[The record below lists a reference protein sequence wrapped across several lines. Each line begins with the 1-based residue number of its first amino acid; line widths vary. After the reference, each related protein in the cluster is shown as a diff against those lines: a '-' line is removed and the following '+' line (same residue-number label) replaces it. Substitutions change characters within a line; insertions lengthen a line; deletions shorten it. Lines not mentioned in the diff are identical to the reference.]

1 MLVDDHD
8 LVRTGIR
15 KMLEEAAGI
24 NIVGE
29 ASSGEDAVRLARQVK
44 PNVVLMDV
52 KMPGVGGMEA
62 TSKLLHVDPDIKV
75 LVVTACDN
83 DLFPAR
89 LLEAGAAGYITKD
102 AKLEE
107 MVQAVRAIYAG
118 QRYFSAKIANL
129 LALKQVTSKHESPFD
144 TLSQRE
150 LQIMMM
156 IMRGMKPKEM
166 AEKLFLSAK
175 TINSYRYRIFEK
187 LGVKNDV
194 ELTLMAIQ
202 YGIWDVEETG
212 LPTDA

>member
-24 NIVGE
+24 KVVGE
-29 ASSGEDAVRLARQVK
+29 ASTGEDAVRLARQVK

-62 TSKLLHVDPDIKV
+62 TSKLLYVDPDIKV

-102 AKLEE
+102 AKPEE
-107 MVQAVRAIYAG
+107 MVQAVRAVYAG

-144 TLSQRE
+144 ALSQRE